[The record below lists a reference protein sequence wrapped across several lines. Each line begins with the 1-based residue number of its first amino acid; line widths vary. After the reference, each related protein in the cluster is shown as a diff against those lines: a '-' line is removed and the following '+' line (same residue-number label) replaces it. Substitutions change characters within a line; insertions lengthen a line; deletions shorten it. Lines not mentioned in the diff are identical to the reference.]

1 MHPRVLH
8 DMTRDFRSE
17 FRDAIRGRSRN
28 TLKLGELAHELSLEP
43 DSDYNQLRQLLITE
57 DGLDAPD
64 ESTISRYRTVHRY
77 WRIQAGIPSEELEAR
92 GVSKLYL
99 LATHIEEHGG
109 DPREWLEATKGLSK
123 RELQATLKGEQPEPE
138 GAKWNVPKEV
148 TQAFAE
154 EAQRFYPKVGHQSD
168 NATPAMEYVTLL
180 LREMSP
186 DFHRQAWAQAH
197 GEAEE

>member
-1 MHPRVLH
+1 
-8 DMTRDFRSE
+8 MTDAPARDFRSE
-17 FRDAIRGRSRN
+17 AREVIRSRSRAG
-28 TLKLGELAHELSLEP
+28 LKLGEIVWALENEA
-43 DSDYNQLRQLLITE
+43 DGSWSDLRQLLISE

-64 ESTISRYRTVHRY
+64 ESTISRYRTVHRV
-77 WRIQAGIPSEELEAR
+77 WRLQAGIPSEELEAR

-99 LATHIEEHGG
+99 LAMHIEEHGG

-180 LREMSP
+180 LREMSS
-186 DFHRQAWAQAH
+186 DFHRQAWAEAH